1 MALEVMA
8 RAEVPIPLEV
18 SFTAEPG
25 ELVALVGA
33 SGAGKSTVLRTISGL
48 YLPREGRVA
57 VNDRPWLDTA
67 RGIALPTWRRRVGVV
82 FQSYALFP
90 QMTALG
96 NVMAAGADRARATD
110 LLALVHLAG
119 LEDRL
124 PRALSGGQQ
133 QRVAVARALARAP
146 EVLLL
151 DEPFS
156 AVDHATREGLY
167 AEIRR
172 LRAHLDMP
180 VVLVTHDME
189 EARRLADRIVV
200 IDQGTVVREGTAA
213 DILFDPR
220 AMRGMGLR
228 EAGATLTA
236 HIAAHEADGLTRLD
250 GATGPLWLPHVR
262 GGVGDA
268 VRVRILAHD
277 VILSRAAPQGL
288 SALNVL
294 PAVIDDI
301 LPGDGPGAM
310 VTLTVGE
317 EMLLARIT
325 QRSVRDMALDR
336 GQRCFAIVKTMAVA
350 PHHVGREGPGEAD
363 LSTDQD

>member
-1 MALEVMA
+1 MALEVKA
-8 RAEVPIPLEV
+8 RAEVPIPLNV
-18 SFTAEPG
+18 AFSAEPG
-25 ELVALVGA
+25 ELVALVGP
-33 SGAGKSTVLRTISGL
+33 SGAGKSTILRTISGL
-48 YLPREGRVA
+48 YQPHEGRVA
-57 VNDRPWLDTA
+57 VNGQLWLDTA
-67 RGIALPTWRRRVGVV
+67 ARVALPTWRRRVGVV

-96 NVMAAGADRARATD
+96 NVMAAGADRSRAVE
-110 LLALVHLAG
+110 LLSLVHLAG

-133 QRVAVARALARAP
+133 QRVAVARALARDP

-200 IDQGTVVREGTAA
+200 IDHGAVVREGTAA

-236 HIAAHEADGLTRLD
+236 RIAAHEADGLTRLD

-262 GGVGDA
+262 GAPGDA

-277 VILSRAAPQGL
+277 VILSREAPSGL
-288 SALNVL
+288 SALNVI
-294 PAVIDDI
+294 AGEVHDI

-310 VTLTVGE
+310 VTLTVGDE
-317 EMLLARIT
+317 IMLARIT
-325 QRSVRDMALDR
+325 QRSVREMGLAP
-336 GQRCFAIVKTMAVA
+336 GQTCFAVVKTMAVA
-350 PHHVGREGPGEAD
+350 PHHVGHDAPDAIDPATARD
-363 LSTDQD
+363 

>member
-8 RAEVPIPLEV
+8 RADRPIPLDV
-18 SFTAEPG
+18 AFTVEPG
-25 ELVALVGA
+25 ELVALVGP
-33 SGAGKSTVLRTISGL
+33 SGAGKSTILRTISGL
-48 YLPREGRVA
+48 YHPRKGRVA
-57 VNDRPWLDTA
+57 VNGRLWLDTA
-67 RGIALPTWRRRVGVV
+67 NRVVLPTWCRRVGVV

-96 NVMAAGADRARATD
+96 NLMAAGADRKRAMD
-110 LLALVHLAG
+110 LLKLVHLAG
-119 LEDRL
+119 LEGRL

-133 QRVAVARALARAP
+133 QRVAVARALAREP

-200 IDQGTVVREGTAA
+200 IDHGAVVREGTAA

-236 HIAAHEADGLTRLD
+236 RIAAHEADGLTRLD
-250 GATGPLWLPHVR
+250 GVTGPLWLPHVR
-262 GGVGDA
+262 GAAGDA

-288 SALNVL
+288 SALNVM
-294 PAVIDDI
+294 ACVIDDI

-310 VTLTVGE
+310 VTLLVGE
-317 EMLLARIT
+317 QMLLARIT
-325 QRSVRDMALDR
+325 QRSVRDMALAP
-336 GQRCFAIVKTMAVA
+336 GQPCYAVVKTMAVA
-350 PHHVGREGPGEAD
+350 PHHVRRDGADEAD